1 MKQTRNNWIG
11 RHIVVNMSAVHVQQL
26 IKQVNKNDN
35 EMCIMPA
42 TQEAKKEAD
51 MVCFQPG
58 NVVTLSLINLQM
70 HTQILKMQNIVKLLW
85 MHEDVMYK
93 NIQYFKARNES

>member
-1 MKQTRNNWIG
+1 
-11 RHIVVNMSAVHVQQL
+11 
-26 IKQVNKNDN
+26 
-35 EMCIMPA
+35 MCIMPA

-51 MVCFQPG
+51 MVCIQLG
-58 NVVTLSLINLQM
+58 NVVTLPLINLQM
-70 HTQILKMQNIVKLLW
+70 HTQILKMQNIVKLSW